1 MDEEFWETWANLRA
15 AGRKDL
21 AREYVF
27 LARRRQRIDREHA
40 KWVTRAKA
48 FTDELEVAS
57 LRLELDMWAEEDRET

>member
-27 LARRRQRIDREHA
+27 LARRRQRIEREHA

-48 FTDELEVAS
+48 FTDELAIAS
-57 LRLELDMWAEEDRET
+57 LQLDLDSWGKEDYET